1 MKSKIAFV
9 LLAFFFIFSCK
20 TVKNINHFECKGLS
34 EQGFILVSIE
44 NKNKYSLDD
53 IYKSAL
59 DQVLTKGFASQ
70 NCQTQYSIIPATD
83 LVKFNKISKKFY
95 ANNGDWKTFI
105 TPISDYAKNENH
117 QNVSFKINKNA
128 LQSYLQ
134 NKGILKPLNNIF

>member
-1 MKSKIAFV
+1 MKTSVTYVIISIF
-9 LLAFFFIFSCK
+9 LIFSCK
-20 TVKNINHFECKGLS
+20 TIKNINHFECKGLS